1 MRELTRCWQQTRMI
15 VLIAL
20 CAALYV
26 AVLLPFKI
34 ATIVPGITE
43 IRPGAAL
50 PIVFSVF
57 FGPAAAWG
65 AAFGN
70 TIGDIMGGTISPGTF
85 FGFFGNFL
93 YGYAPYR
100 MIRNYLQPGE
110 SLFSV
115 KGWLVFIFIIVLA
128 SMLCSFPIA
137 LGVDFLKIVPF
148 SFLANTIFLNNVLV
162 SIVLA
167 PLLIRT
173 LDKRVERLKLKYT
186 QLLEPGDFSRPLL
199 GKIGP
204 VVVFVIAVLIYA
216 ILMFPSLSHS
226 IALLADNQRAISL
239 IAFILLVLSSLF
251 LL

>member
-43 IRPGAAL
+43 IRPAAAL

-70 TIGDIMGGTISPGTF
+70 TIGDVMGGTISPATL

-100 MIRNYLQPGE
+100 IIRSFLKPEQ
-110 SLFSV
+110 SLFSA
-115 KGWLVFIFIIVLA
+115 KGWFVFVFMIVFA
-128 SMLCSFPIA
+128 SMVCSFSIA

-162 SIVLA
+162 SIILG

-186 QLLEPGDFSRPLL
+186 QLLEPGE
-199 GKIGP
+199 
-204 VVVFVIAVLIYA
+204 
-216 ILMFPSLSHS
+216 
-226 IALLADNQRAISL
+226 ISPP
-239 IAFILLVLSSLF
+239 
-251 LL
+251 